1 MAPAMDPGR
10 GGRERAAAAARARP
24 CACKCVFVW
33 MCRGVWVFDSTGHD
47 PDLPAFLP
55 PCLDPIPDDAMK
67 NSTAA
72 LKEQQ
77 RLLACGE
84 RLEAKG
90 AIRWGPAFE
99 SGAILCEALCQDQL
113 ALAGAGDRPVLGRGW
128 MIYVTGGGGEVRPA
142 RAHSLS
148 FPHAIQQ

>member
-1 MAPAMDPGR
+1 M
-10 GGRERAAAAARARP
+10 
-24 CACKCVFVW
+24 
-33 MCRGVWVFDSTGHD
+33 FDSTGHD